1 MLFLY
6 NFIFFKKVSKS
17 DTISKIIIR
26 GNIVGKDIIAD
37 HARWPRLEDEIFKVN
52 KECKEAIKEKG
63 RDKIIDST
71 LGTLIDDNGNL
82 VAFDSV
88 YDTLKVM
95 DKNSIASYA
104 AIEGDQAYLDLL
116 VDNCFGPCKPDAY
129 IKAIATAGGTGAIRH
144 SFWTFLNQGDY
155 VICPNW
161 YWPAYQTMCEEFDR
175 EFKTYEFLDE
185 DFNFNLEE
193 FTKTLDFALEKR
205 DRVLCVFNS
214 PANNPTGFSI
224 DDAMWD
230 RILDVIKKR
239 AVSGK
244 FITIL
249 LDVAYIE
256 FAGDGSQKKFFKK
269 FSSLPENIITTVAYS
284 MSKSYTAYGIR
295 AGACIIISSNE
306 DIAER
311 AFDSMKHSNRSIWS
325 NITHAGMN
333 ILVDIESDK
342 AKKKSYENELEENRQ
357 LLEKRARA
365 FVENSKEV
373 GLIHLP
379 YFGGFF
385 ISIPCDKPKEVGEK
399 LKEKDM
405 YIVANK
411 NGLRFAVCAVS
422 EEKCIISPRLIKEAI
437 DEVNK

>member
-1 MLFLY
+1 MA
-6 NFIFFKKVSKS
+6 
-17 DTISKIIIR
+17 
-26 GNIVGKDIIAD
+26 KDIIAE
-37 HARWPRLEDEIFKVN
+37 HARWPRLEDAIFKVN
-52 KECKEAIKEKG
+52 KECKDAIEKKG
-63 RDKIIDST
+63 RDKVIDST
-71 LGTLIDDNGNL
+71 LGTLIDDDGNII
-82 VAFDSV
+82 AFDCV
-88 YDTLKVM
+88 YDTLRDM
-95 DKNSIASYA
+95 DKKDIASYG
-104 AIEGDQAYLDLL
+104 AIEGDEAYLNLL
-116 VDNCFGPCKPDAY
+116 VDNCFGPYKPEAY
-129 IKAIATAGGTGAIRH
+129 IKAVATAGGTGAIRH
-144 SFWTFLNQGDY
+144 SIWTFLNQGDY

-161 YWPAYQTMCEEFDR
+161 YWPAYSTMCEEFAR

-193 FTKTLDFALEKR
+193 FTKTLDFALERR
-205 DRVLCVFNS
+205 DRVLCIFNS

-224 DDAMWD
+224 DDQMWD
-230 RILDVIKKR
+230 KILNVIRKR
-239 AVSGK
+239 ADSGK
-244 FITIL
+244 YICIL

-256 FAGDGSQKKFFKK
+256 FAGDGSQKKFFQK
-269 FSSLPENIITTVAYS
+269 FSSLPENIITTIAYS

-306 DIAER
+306 DIANR

-333 ILVDIESDK
+333 ILVDIESNEEK
-342 AKKKSYENELEENRQ
+342 RKIYEEELMANRLLLENR
-357 LLEKRARA
+357 ANA
-365 FVENSKEV
+365 FVESAKEV
-373 GLIHLP
+373 DLVHLP

-385 ISIPCDKPKEVGEK
+385 ISIPCARPNEVAQK

-422 EEKCIISPRLIKEAI
+422 EEKCRISPKLIKEAI